1 MAGSD
6 PSRSPSK
13 AGITF
18 TRDFEIVEMSSLST
32 ADKDKDHP
40 PLNTASYAVSTA
52 PRPVRYANQKAAG
65 QRWVDSFKP
74 LEGSSEVIKDGYYVT
89 EGMEEMPREPQRFYD
104 LQAANARTANSALV
118 RGLKGRHLQ
127 MIAIGGS
134 IGTGLFVASG
144 GDLAQSGPASL
155 LTAYALTGA
164 MQFCTM
170 QSLAELAVVFPI
182 SGSFSAF
189 STRFLDPSW
198 GFAMGWNYA
207 LQWLVALPLEV
218 IAGALTVEY
227 WNSSLSKAIFV
238 TIFLFMIGV
247 INLFGIRG
255 YGEAEFLFS
264 TVKVTAIA
272 AFILLGIVVNIGG
285 TPHSGYIGGT
295 YWQNPGATKNGFK
308 GFCNVLVSA
317 AFAFSGTELVGLA
330 AAETANPRKSIP
342 TAIRQVFWR
351 IALFYLVALLLVTL
365 LVPHNEPRL
374 LGAKSSVDA
383 SASPF
388 VIAIESMG
396 ETILPSIMNA
406 VILLAV
412 ISVGNSAVFGSSRTL
427 AALAEQSHA
436 PKLLAYIDRKGR
448 PLVSVLITLAAGLL
462 AYLVDIKQQSEIF
475 DWLIAICG
483 LSSLF
488 TWSSICLC
496 HIRFRGA
503 WKAAGYTPAQLPFQS
518 QAGLIGSYA
527 ALVANVLVIASQF
540 WTAVSPLGGRAD
552 TSSIG
557 IAKNFFLKLLAVP
570 IVLVFYFGH
579 KLWFKTHILRT
590 KAMDID
596 TGRSFTRA
604 QLIHTDDPSLNRKWP
619 FWKRVYRSLC

>member
-272 AFILLGIVVNIGG
+272 AFM
-285 TPHSGYIGGT
+285 
-295 YWQNPGATKNGFK
+295 
-308 GFCNVLVSA
+308 
-317 AFAFSGTELVGLA
+317 
-330 AAETANPRKSIP
+330 
-342 TAIRQVFWR
+342 
-351 IALFYLVALLLVTL
+351 
-365 LVPHNEPRL
+365 LVPHGVMMEY
-374 LGAKSSVDA
+374 S
-383 SASPF
+383 
-388 VIAIESMG
+388 
-396 ETILPSIMNA
+396 
-406 VILLAV
+406 
-412 ISVGNSAVFGSSRTL
+412 
-427 AALAEQSHA
+427 
-436 PKLLAYIDRKGR
+436 
-448 PLVSVLITLAAGLL
+448 
-462 AYLVDIKQQSEIF
+462 
-475 DWLIAICG
+475 
-483 LSSLF
+483 
-488 TWSSICLC
+488 
-496 HIRFRGA
+496 
-503 WKAAGYTPAQLPFQS
+503 
-518 QAGLIGSYA
+518 
-527 ALVANVLVIASQF
+527 
-540 WTAVSPLGGRAD
+540 
-552 TSSIG
+552 
-557 IAKNFFLKLLAVP
+557 
-570 IVLVFYFGH
+570 
-579 KLWFKTHILRT
+579 
-590 KAMDID
+590 
-596 TGRSFTRA
+596 
-604 QLIHTDDPSLNRKWP
+604 
-619 FWKRVYRSLC
+619 